1 MTSIEYFGFTSWCS
15 RNPRSIPPP
24 QTTHNAHSHIVAF
37 GEAVWW
43 SAFGVGRSGQVV
55 QVEYGTRYESCDTH
69 MHKMHV
75 SIGASV
81 HQIGVSRCGLLMTS
95 SVRSMHC
102 TNESTAWRGHAN
114 GIIDS
119 VTDFYVVCRRWL
131 RDWFAKYKFCSE
143 SPTLHQYAPASGSIS
158 ERCTLFVRTK
168 IQWQAATSH
177 ITKCRNTSADN
188 AKTLPSRVHRLR
200 LISLIFF

>member
-1 MTSIEYFGFTSWCS
+1 MVRIRRWPFWASGASGIW
-15 RNPRSIPPP
+15 
-24 QTTHNAHSHIVAF
+24 NAVRIVWHTYAQNAC
-37 GEAVWW
+37 EH
-43 SAFGVGRSGQVV
+43 R
-55 QVEYGTRYESCDTH
+55 C
-69 MHKMHV
+69 
-75 SIGASV
+75 IGASV

-102 TNESTAWRGHAN
+102 ANESTAWRGHAN

-200 LISLIFF
+200 LISPIFF